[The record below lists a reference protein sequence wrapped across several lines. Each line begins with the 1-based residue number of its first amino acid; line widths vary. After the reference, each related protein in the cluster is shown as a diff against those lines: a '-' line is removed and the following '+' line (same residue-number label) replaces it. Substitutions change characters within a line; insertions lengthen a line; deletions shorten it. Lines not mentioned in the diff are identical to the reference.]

1 MTARYSEP
9 TNFTPT
15 AYSRWRQSALG
26 NITEAL
32 ERDAITA
39 MLPESRGVAL
49 LDAGCG
55 DGAYAVREAGRG
67 AIVTGLDR
75 SLPMLAAARER
86 ANASGVVAR
95 WCQGDVEILP
105 FADASFDVAL
115 AITVLCM
122 VKSPERAVGELARVL
137 RPGGVLVIGELGR
150 WSSWAA
156 SRRIRAWLGE
166 QFWQHAHFWT
176 FGELRDLATAAGLTC
191 TATSGAI
198 FYPPCSLAARLAGR
212 WDTELSR
219 LGGWGA
225 AFLVVK
231 ANKCAVNTGD
241 ASQAVAASGNRR

>member
-9 TNFTPT
+9 ADFTPT
-15 AYSRWRQSALG
+15 VYSRWRQSPLG
-26 NITEAL
+26 KITEAL

-39 MLPESRGVAL
+39 MLPESRGAVL

-55 DGAYAVREAGRG
+55 DGTSSVREAGRG

-75 SLPMLAAARER
+75 SHAMLDAARER

-95 WCQGDVEILP
+95 WCQGDVESLP

-115 AITVLCM
+115 AITVFCM
-122 VKSPERAVGELARVL
+122 VKSPEQAVRELARVL

-156 SRRIRAWLGE
+156 SRRIRAWFGD
-166 QFWQHAHFWT
+166 QFWQNTHFWT

-191 TATSGAI
+191 TATRSAI
-198 FYPPCSLAARLAGR
+198 FYPPCVLAARIASR

-231 ANKCAVNTGD
+231 ATKHVVNAGD
-241 ASQAVAASGNRR
+241 ANPPAARLR